1 MIEAKL
7 EAQILK
13 SLSESGVGGND
24 FGGLWQADK
33 EEKADDAVI
42 VRCVVNPLTYV
53 DGKIYKSNVE
63 IALAVR
69 KECDTEGTLF
79 STNCKKLS
87 DVLNDWQTN
96 YKSVSD
102 SISIDEFKVCPQ
114 IITGTD
120 GNVEITSSP
129 VYNLTTEADWD
140 GNLDASI
147 FKCTF
152 TLCTRRRRSARPAGE
167 RSG

>member
-1 MIEAKL
+1 MEDLETLIEAKL
-7 EAQILK
+7 ENQILK

-33 EEKADDAVI
+33 EEESGDAVI

-69 KECDTEGTLF
+69 KECDTDGTLF
-79 STNCKKLS
+79 SLNCKKLS
-87 DVLNDWQTN
+87 DILNGWQTN
-96 YKSVSD
+96 YKSASD

-114 IITGTD
+114 ITKGSD
-120 GNVEITSSP
+120 GKIEITSSP
-129 VYNLTTEADWD
+129 VSNLTTEADWD
-140 GNLDASI
+140 GNSDVSI
-147 FKCTF
+147 LKCVF
-152 TLCTRRRRSARPAGE
+152 TLCGVIM
-167 RSG
+167 